1 MRTLCPILAL
11 GNYKKTVIHIMV
23 IIVFVLSFLIII
35 ILFLYLKVGE
45 RNGNPL
51 QYSCLETPMDRG
63 AWWATVHGVARV
75 RRDLATKPYQEV
87 YFTSIP
93 TYFLYIILLLYS
105 LKKTLMLVKIE
116 SRRRGRQRMRCM
128 VGVWLNGHDFEQ
140 TLGHSEGQGS
150 LACCSPWDCKQSATT
165 ERLNNNTYIHII
177 LESSAWI
184 LINDL
189 VNC

>member
-1 MRTLCPILAL
+1 MRTLCTILAL
-11 GNYKKTVIHIMV
+11 GNYKKTVTHIIV

-35 ILFLYLKVGE
+35 ILFLYVKVGE

-63 AWWATVHGVARV
+63 AWWAIVHGVARV
-75 RRDLATKPYQEV
+75 RRDSVTKPYQEV

-116 SRRRGRQRMRCM
+116 SRRRRG
-128 VGVWLNGHDFEQ
+128 
-140 TLGHSEGQGS
+140 
-150 LACCSPWDCKQSATT
+150 
-165 ERLNNNTYIHII
+165 
-177 LESSAWI
+177 
-184 LINDL
+184 
-189 VNC
+189 